1 MIYMPSSVELR
12 QTITVEEIPVE
23 MLLKTL
29 ERYSSPR
36 DAISNLVSQGML
48 VRISPRWYVW
58 GQGLRRRPICLPYI
72 SNVLYGPSYVSLEYA
87 LAFYG
92 MIPERVHQI
101 TAVTTLR
108 GKKIQ
113 TPVGNFSYSTIPQGA
128 FQRGFGRQEMGP
140 SIHALIATPEKALS
154 DSVYRARGLIL
165 RTLDDVETYL
175 IDNLRIDEDSLFDL
189 NPNKMA
195 EIALGYGSRRVTM
208 LSEYI
213 RCRGGR

>member
-1 MIYMPSSVELR
+1 MPSTVELR
-12 QTITVEEIPVE
+12 RAITVEEIPIE
-23 MLLKTL
+23 MLLKAL
-29 ERYSSPR
+29 ESYSSPR
-36 DAISNLVSQGML
+36 DAISNLVNQGIL
-48 VRISPRWYVW
+48 VRISPRWYAW
-58 GQGLRRRPICLPYI
+58 GQGLRRRPICTPYL

-108 GKKIQ
+108 AKKLQ

-128 FQRGFGRQEMGP
+128 FPRGFERQEMGP
-140 SIHALIATPEKALS
+140 IHALIATPEKALS
-154 DSVYRARGLIL
+154 DSVYRAKGLVL
-165 RTLDDVETYL
+165 RTSNDVEAYL
-175 IDNLRIDEDSLFDL
+175 IDNLRIDENSLLDL
-189 NPNKMA
+189 NPGKME

-213 RCRGGR
+213 RHRGGKS